1 MPLHGR
7 NFFGMFVLICGRAVP
22 RLNSGVR
29 PILENVMRLMMFI
42 VLSILAA
49 PVAAQ
54 IYTCPDGRGGKT
66 YQQTP
71 CSSSSGGEYVRCIR
85 PNGSSYVKR
94 GASCPA
100 RTEVVQHQPGMV
112 LDVTTGQQKF
122 MIPGGG
128 NGMIDPATGQRHEL
142 ISPQPSR
149 RVYDQPQQISASQAC
164 AEAKADLDLALSN
177 PNRTMTTIRRAQD
190 HYDRLCGR

>member
-1 MPLHGR
+1 MATPLCRTVSHRRGHKT
-7 NFFGMFVLICGRAVP
+7 A

-29 PILENVMRLMMFI
+29 PILENAMRLI
-42 VLSILAA
+42 LLITLSLLTTPAL
-49 PVAAQ
+49 AQ

-71 CSSSSGGEYVRCIR
+71 CSGSDGGDYVRCIR
-85 PNGSSYVKR
+85 PNGSSYIKR
-94 GASCPA
+94 GTTCPT
-100 RTEVVQHQPGMV
+100 RTESVPHQPGMV

-142 ISPQPSR
+142 VSPPPTR

-164 AEAKADLDLALSN
+164 GEAKAQLNIALSD

-190 HYDRLCGR
+190 RYDRLCGR